1 LSFKNEKGLSL
12 DAAALCPLLAVILVL
27 VVVLVLIAVL
37 VVVLI
42 LVVILVLLIVLVLVI
57 HFHYL
62 QINCGVPQGYFAHNL
77 RIYPL
82 L

>member
-1 LSFKNEKGLSL
+1 LKRKSNDPACIFSIWIGLLSFKNEKGLSL

-42 LVVILVLLIVLVLVI
+42 LVVILVLVTVLVI
-57 HFHYL
+57 HVLF
-62 QINCGVPQGYFAHNL
+62 L
-77 RIYPL
+77 R
-82 L
+82 